1 MILEMDTQQLFNM
14 SNVMLPLIL
23 FEPQTDTLQK
33 MRELSKTPNY
43 DALIWIFLVSQTQTW
58 LQTYKHTNSYV
69 LHTVGAIEAR

>member
-43 DALIWIFLVSQTQTW
+43 DALIWIFLVSQTQI
-58 LQTYKHTNSYV
+58 LASKIQTHKFLCTTHCRCN
-69 LHTVGAIEAR
+69 